1 MSENHSCASHGDHEQ
16 PKESCAELSRR
27 NFLASVAIAA
37 GSLGLTSLASS
48 AQAASKKYR
57 ICATKDIKVGGASSF
72 RVPAGKNM
80 MVLITQPK
88 AGVFRAFDQRC
99 THEDL
104 ICQAHG
110 ALFDMNTGAAK
121 RGPARKALT
130 RYTVTVE
137 KKSVFITIKS

>member
-1 MSENHSCASHGDHEQ
+1 
-16 PKESCAELSRR
+16 
-27 NFLASVAIAA
+27 
-37 GSLGLTSLASS
+37 
-48 AQAASKKYR
+48 
-57 ICATKDIKVGGASSF
+57 
-72 RVPAGKNM
+72 M

-99 THEDL
+99 THEGFAVNSIKGKDL